1 MSNKNWTEKLKLEVI
16 DEEDGGCT
24 IHIEWDETDPDLE
37 LWTSWGEALQ
47 QEFIISALR
56 AACAEALGE
65 DMPDW
70 AEDLTEPVDLSSSSS

>member
-1 MSNKNWTEKLKLEVI
+1 VI

-24 IHIEWDETDPDLE
+24 IHIEWDDTDPDLA

-47 QEFIISALR
+47 REFVISALR
-56 AACAEALGE
+56 AACAKALGE

-70 AEDLTEPVDLSSSSS
+70 AEDLTDSVD